1 MPGEWHG
8 DEFFS
13 GITQRITAGV
23 AEASLTLKSKMKEL
37 ISIQGPPRSKPG
49 EAPHKDTSR
58 LYNSIQAI
66 GPAVQ
71 GDQVIASV
79 GTDVPYGIM
88 LEYGT
93 SRMAARPWLTRSLRE
108 NQSQIAKQIIG
119 GDSIQAN
126 AVGYAG
132 KQE

>member
-13 GITQRITAGV
+13 GITQQITSGV
-23 AEASLTLKSKMKEL
+23 AEASLTLQGKMKEL

-49 EAPHKDTSR
+49 EAPHKDTSQ
-58 LYNSIQAI
+58 LYESIEAI

-71 GDQVIASV
+71 GDLVVASV
-79 GTDVPYGIM
+79 GTSVEYGIL

-93 SRMAARPWLTRSLRE
+93 SKMAARPWLTRSLRE
-108 NQSQIAKQIIG
+108 NQSVIAAQIVG
-119 GDSIQAN
+119 GPSIQAN
-126 AVGYAG
+126 AMGFAG
-132 KQE
+132 KQ